1 MPPRLNSDEIE
12 SRGVRVRMIVFA
24 ERFASGVWTEW
35 EHRCSGDEVAV
46 IEASAKAKSLDRAS
60 TNGVFFIDYL
70 MAAECA
76 FNVSRGG
83 IRVPAEGDARV
94 FGIAVGEMVFAMF
107 ARITRIF

>member
-1 MPPRLNSDEIE
+1 M
-12 SRGVRVRMIVFA
+12 RMIVFA

-35 EHRCSGDEVAV
+35 EHRCSEDEVAA

-83 IRVPAEGDARV
+83 IRMPAEGDARV
-94 FGIAVGEMVFAMF
+94 FGIAVGEMVFAKYERLKSHFELM
-107 ARITRIF
+107 TVV